1 MSENVIEAEQQTEP
15 ASPDLSFEQK
25 LSEYLVEQGRLKDED
40 LQRGLRLNKE
50 SFGVSLV
57 PLLVRLGLAS
67 ERDVALSLNELMD
80 LPIVSD
86 KDMPESNSV
95 DVEFPIRYMRE
106 SQFVPIE
113 EDEDKLT
120 VVMVYPYEKHIT
132 KAIKMVADKE
142 LEIKIGM
149 PSEVENAIERYYGG
163 GKSAMGQ
170 LVEGLSNED
179 GEVEDVEHLKDLASE
194 AAATRISMT

>member
-106 SQFVPIE
+106 S
-113 EDEDKLT
+113 L
-120 VVMVYPYEKHIT
+120 YLLR
-132 KAIKMVADKE
+132 KM
-142 LEIKIGM
+142 KI
-149 PSEVENAIERYYGG
+149 S
-163 GKSAMGQ
+163 
-170 LVEGLSNED
+170 
-179 GEVEDVEHLKDLASE
+179 
-194 AAATRISMT
+194 